1 MNFSPDGLNLL
12 GGVGNGRIYLNGVV
26 PPALTN
32 LHAGG
37 WGWLN
42 STEIGGP
49 GGFDGPAPGLYVYDL
64 VTGGVRLSQPGFEA
78 NAFYGGS
85 GWSGFLASNPFVSF
99 DSCSDRWANR
109 VVVERSNQGH
119 QLFTFPS
126 HSGLLLR
133 EADGHEVTWPTGV
146 LGQVF
151 CLRSRD
157 AVLYSDTHKL
167 RSRNYPDP
175 WAPASEGMRFC
186 IRPNDPYQTRFIAG
200 YVAGFGLCFFQWQG
214 ATSGPCPG
222 IVLSGDGRDFAP
234 DIAWRTDG
242 LIVIGS
248 GVNQGETAQRLY
260 ELDLSAQ
267 HWRVNGGPWVT
278 FVFVDLMGKP

>member
-1 MNFSPDGLNLL
+1 MIFSPDGWHLL
-12 GGVGNGRIYLNGVV
+12 GGVGNGRIYLDGVV
-26 PPALTN
+26 PSALAN

-49 GGFDGPAPGLYVYDL
+49 GGFDGPAPGFYAYDL
-64 VTGGVRLSQPGFEA
+64 MSQTVRLTDPSAEA

-85 GWSGFLASNPFVSF
+85 GWSGFLASQPFVSF
-99 DSCSDRWANR
+99 DSCRDRWANR
-109 VVVERSNQGH
+109 VVVDRSVQGH

-126 HSGLLLR
+126 HTNLLLR
-133 EADGHEVTWPTGV
+133 RADGFEVQWPTGV

-151 CLRSRD
+151 CLRSHD
-157 AVLYSDTHKL
+157 AILYSDTHLL

-175 WAPASEGMRFC
+175 WAPVSEGMRFC
-186 IRPNDPYQTRFIAG
+186 IRPSDQARFIAG
-200 YVAGFGLCFFQWQG
+200 HVAGFGLSLFQWQG

-222 IVLSGDGRDFAP
+222 VVLSGDGHDFGP
-234 DIAWRTDG
+234 DTAFRTDG
-242 LIVIGS
+242 ILVVGS

-260 ELDLSAQ
+260 EVDLGLQ
-267 HWRVNGGPWVT
+267 RWRVNGGTWQTMVL
-278 FVFVDLMGKP
+278 VDLMHHP